1 MGKYDGPSIFKQ
13 QYTNKTTKITQK
25 NAQSSKNQ
33 PVAADK
39 LSNHV
44 SPQHKQPAD
53 YLEDDQPLTVEQGEA
68 YQPIFRATEI
78 PSPMFGYSKKQ
89 RERMGEVAER
99 EEFELEWNYQRLKSH
114 MTQKMKHKDFIITEE
129 CLSPRTISKWKKHT
143 PSIEQSSRPKKNQS
157 STSKL
162 STSQSKQR
170 SSGSKKKKH

>member
-13 QYTNKTTKITQK
+13 QYTNKTTKVTQK

-89 RERMGEVAER
+89 RERMGEVAEK
-99 EEFELEWNYQRLKSH
+99 EEFELEWNYQRLQSH
-114 MTQKMKHKDFIITEE
+114 MMQKIKNKEFIMTEE
-129 CLSPRTISKWKKHT
+129 CLSPRIISRWKKYE
-143 PSIEQSSRPKKNQS
+143 PSIEQSSRPKKDHSATSKS
-157 STSKL
+157 STH
-162 STSQSKQR
+162 QSKQR
-170 SSGSKKKKH
+170 SSGSRKKKH